1 MTRMTTIF
9 MVAAALLTLGG
20 CGKQPNGAYDTR
32 YGKGT
37 NGVNAAGAVDVVVNL
52 SRKGD
57 KVTGTYEGSRKG
69 SIDGKLSGHT
79 LRGTW
84 SEGTADNA
92 SANGDF
98 SWDFTQDWANFSGT
112 FKSRDGVQ
120 AGGWNGQKH

>member
-1 MTRMTTIF
+1 MTHKTTML
-9 MVAAALLTLGG
+9 MVAAALTFVG

-32 YGKGT
+32 YGNGS
-37 NGVNAAGAVDVVVNL
+37 NGVNAAGAVDVQVSL
-52 SRKGD
+52 SRSGD
-57 KVTGTYEGSRKG
+57 KVSGTYEGKRKG
-69 SIDGKLSGHT
+69 SVEGKLSGHT

-92 SANGDF
+92 SANGTF